1 MESQTGIISSIDI
14 SASCGLY
21 ALGSFGRTVG
31 LYDVNDGQLSCVLRG
46 HGGGVTQVKFT
57 ADGYYLISGAR
68 KVGARCYVEI

>member
-1 MESQTGIISSIDI
+1 MDF

-31 LYDVNDGQLSCVLRG
+31 LYDVNDGHLSCVLRG
-46 HGGGVTQVKFT
+46 HRGGVTQVKFT

-68 KVGARCYVEI
+68 KVSTRCYVGI